1 MIKLSQERTKHL
13 LSIHGWSGVL
23 LGLLLYAVICTG
35 TVAVF
40 STEIGD
46 WSNPLATP
54 SETGLPSGI
63 NTLVQTLADQVDP
76 AYREEFF
83 LFSSAGGRLMLQFE
97 GHQPASP
104 TPGSSE
110 PAPHYGVLYAIDP
123 NRLQVINRVEGPEA
137 VLDEARHVA
146 DALAD
151 FFVELHVRLHIP
163 SPWGLFVTGVLGL
176 IMMVAAITGF
186 LVHRHLI
193 RELFTIRRHK
203 DGLLRARDAH
213 VIAGTWT
220 LPFAFVL
227 AFTGSFFSFAT
238 SLGLPA
244 MAMVVFEG
252 DQERALAEVF
262 GEPATIEDRDVPVA
276 NLDAI
281 LNDAE
286 QRTGVR
292 PNFVAGGHWGKAGA
306 EIRVFSPAREGMLT
320 GRSPV
325 YAAESGQ
332 FLRDQPVLV
341 GQQPSAGNTVAALM
355 APLHFG
361 HFAGLASKAAWFAL
375 GFAGAYVALTGLLLW
390 TQRRATQPFWQ
401 RMTRVVHWVG
411 YGLPLSMAMTPY
423 GTFVA
428 QSKGWPVL
436 SAQWWVFGCG
446 VLLSLFIAGLAR
458 SSLHIRRC
466 IVALTGLAL
475 LGLPAV
481 RMLTGGPGWAEAL
494 STGRNGIVA
503 GDLVMLCGALACWLL
518 CWFGARPADQRK
530 PVHAASTQEAVV

>member
-1 MIKLSQERTKHL
+1 MIKLSQASTKHL

-23 LGLLLYAVICTG
+23 VGVLLYAVICTG

-40 STEIGD
+40 STEIGN
-46 WSNPLATP
+46 WSNPLEAP
-54 SETGLPSGI
+54 ADDRLPTGI
-63 NTLVQTLADQVDP
+63 NDVVHTLAEQVDP

-97 GHQPASP
+97 GHQPPA
-104 TPGSSE
+104 TE
-110 PAPHYGVLYAIDP
+110 DADTAPAPHYGVLYEIDP
-123 NRLQVINRVEGPEA
+123 HRLQVLNRVEGPDT
-137 VLDEARHVA
+137 VLDQARHVT

-163 SPWGLFVTGVLGL
+163 SPWGLIVTGILGL
-176 IMMVAAITGF
+176 SMMVAAMTGF
-186 LVHRHLI
+186 LVHRHLF
-193 RELFTIRRHK
+193 RELFTIRRNK
-203 DGLLRARDAH
+203 DTLLRSRDAH

-244 MAMVVFEG
+244 LAMVVFEG
-252 DQERALAEVF
+252 DQERALAAVF
-262 GEPATIEDRDVPVA
+262 GEPPTVEDRAAPVA
-276 NLDAI
+276 NIDAI
-281 LNDAE
+281 LADAE
-286 QRTGVR
+286 ARTGAR
-292 PNFVAGGHWGKAGA
+292 PSFLAGGAWGQAGS
-306 EIRVFSPAREGMLT
+306 EIRVFAPAREGALT

-325 YAAESGQ
+325 YSAETGA

-341 GQQPSAGNTVAALM
+341 GQQPSAGNAVAALM

-375 GFAGAYVALTGLLLW
+375 GFAAAYVVLTGLLLW
-390 TQRRATQPFWQ
+390 THRRADQLAWQ
-401 RMTRVVHWVG
+401 RVARIVHWVG

-428 QSKGWPVL
+428 QARSWPVL
-436 SAQWWVFGCG
+436 NTQWAVFGCG
-446 VLLSLFIAGLAR
+446 VLTTLLIAIAAR
-458 SSLHIRRC
+458 NSRQIRGMT
-466 IVALTGLAL
+466 VALTGIAL

-481 RMLTGGPGWAEAL
+481 RMLAGGPGWLAAL
-494 STGRNGIVA
+494 ANGRTAIIA
-503 GDLVMLCGALACWLL
+503 GDLALLTGALACGLL
-518 CWFGARPADQRK
+518 CWFGPRLMKPDSLSQPTPARE
-530 PVHAASTQEAVV
+530 AAA

>member
-1 MIKLSQERTKHL
+1 MITLSQERTKHL

-46 WSNPLATP
+46 WSNPLDTP
-54 SETGLPSGI
+54 SEAGLPSGI

-97 GHQPASP
+97 GHQPASA

-110 PAPHYGVLYAIDP
+110 PAPHYGVLYAIDS
-123 NRLQVINRVEGPEA
+123 NRLQVINRVEGPEE
-137 VLDEARHVA
+137 VLDKARHV
-146 DALAD
+146 
-151 FFVELHVRLHIP
+151 
-163 SPWGLFVTGVLGL
+163 PWGLFVTGVLGL

-252 DQERALAEVF
+252 DQDRALAEVF
-262 GEPATIEDRDVPVA
+262 GEPATIEDRDAPVA

-292 PNFVAGGHWGKAGA
+292 PNFVVGGHWGKAGA
-306 EIRVFSPAREGMLT
+306 EIRVFTPAREGMLT

-325 YAAESGQ
+325 YAAETGQ

-390 TQRRATQPFWQ
+390 TQRRAAQPVWQ
-401 RMTRVVHWVG
+401 RMARVVHWVG

-428 QSKGWPVL
+428 QANGWSVL

-446 VLLSLFIAGLAR
+446 VLVSLFIACLAR
-458 SSLHIRRC
+458 TSLHIRRYT
-466 IVALTGLAL
+466 VALTGLAL

-481 RMLTGGPGWAEAL
+481 RMITGGPGWADAL
-494 STGRNGIVA
+494 STGRTGIAA
-503 GDLVMLCGALACWLL
+503 GDLVMLSGALACGLL
-518 CWFGARPADQRK
+518 CRFGARPADQRS
-530 PVHAASTQEAVV
+530 PVRAASTPEAVV